1 MPLNELGA
9 PRLELVETLVQF
21 LSLGRSERYIAR
33 PTPKRIPQV
42 SDEAQALFGLKCVD
56 IYGWHAHV
64 VMIPPRSDNRVA
76 VVRLTCLR
84 FTSGAAFAPL
94 SSKDTFARPRRLSG
108 SAC

>member
-9 PRLELVETLVQF
+9 PRLELVETLVEF

-33 PTPKRIPQV
+33 TTPKRIPQV

-76 VVRLTCLR
+76 VVRLTLLGVTR
-84 FTSGAAFAPL
+84 KPRAALGLGESVAL
-94 SSKDTFARPRRLSG
+94 MAEVCRG
-108 SAC
+108 